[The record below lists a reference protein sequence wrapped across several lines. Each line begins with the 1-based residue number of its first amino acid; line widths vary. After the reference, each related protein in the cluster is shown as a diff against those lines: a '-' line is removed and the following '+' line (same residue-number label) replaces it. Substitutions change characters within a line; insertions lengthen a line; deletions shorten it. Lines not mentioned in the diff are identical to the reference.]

1 MHEDWFG
8 TPAVADS
15 AHALLDAY
23 GEYRDSLLRLYSRL
37 RIADCYARDPQ
48 RLFGSLLVAELLGG
62 VAIPTSVQPGFL
74 ATVIRPDGS
83 SVGVACVSDTEGVA
97 SGGLVIDPENPFF
110 DSFDWLALVAFTHA
124 RPVAVHLMPASAVPS
139 IAASLCGTSY
149 GHGLPATTFTHVNLM
164 LEPVIAAAHGVVT
177 FDLLGGAEQ
186 AL

>member
-1 MHEDWFG
+1 MDNDWFEAPVV
-8 TPAVADS
+8 TDS
-15 AHALLDAY
+15 ARAMLGAY
-23 GEYRDSLLRLYSRL
+23 AEYRDSLIHLYSLL
-37 RIADCYARDPQ
+37 RIADCYAGDPR

-62 VAIPTSVQPGFL
+62 VAVPTSVQPGFL

-110 DSFDWLALVAFTHA
+110 DSFDWLALVAYTHA
-124 RPVAVHLMPASAVPS
+124 RPVAVHLMPVSAVHA
-139 IAASLCGTSY
+139 IAVSLCGPSY

-164 LEPVIAAAHGVVT
+164 LEPVIAAVHGVVT
-177 FDLLGGAEQ
+177 FDLLGGVEQ